1 MTSSSS
7 ESDPETCEGEGAHT
21 GVRLSPLLEALRPR
35 QWTKNVLLF
44 AGLLFTLNQPL
55 DHTRHLVQSLLA
67 FGLFCLL
74 SGCTYLI
81 NDLLDIEADRRHPK
95 KSLRPLASGRLSP
108 NVAWAVALVGIPI
121 FLALG
126 FLLGV
131 KFGLAVLCYLVLTLS
146 YSFFLKRVVLVD
158 VLTLAALF
166 VIRAAAGAFAIG
178 VSVSEWLLMC
188 TLLLALFLG
197 LSKRRG
203 ELAALGDA
211 PPTRAILA
219 EYSLPMLDQLIT
231 LIAATTVMAYT
242 QYAFFSTGGVGTGRR
257 PYLMATIP
265 FVLYGIFRYLYLIH
279 KKGGGETPEATLL
292 EDRPMLLNVVLFIF
306 VAAVAMTLSR

>member
-1 MTSSSS
+1 LTFSNN
-7 ESDPETCEGEGAHT
+7 EDPQRTEGEGAAKPS
-21 GVRLSPLLEALRPR
+21 RLPPLLEALRPK

-44 AGLLFTLNQPL
+44 AGLLFTLNQP
-55 DHTRHLVQSLLA
+55 RHQLPVIGQALGA
-67 FGLFCLL
+67 FVLFCLL

-81 NDLLDIEADRRHPK
+81 NDLLDIQADRQHPK
-95 KSLRPLASGRLSP
+95 KRLRPLASGRLSVG
-108 NVAWAVALVGIPI
+108 VARAVAVLGIPLV
-121 FLALG
+121 LAAAFSLN
-126 FLLGV
+126 L
-131 KFGLAVLCYLVLTLS
+131 KFGLAALSYTTLTLCYSLVL
-146 YSFFLKRVVLVD
+146 KRLVLVD
-158 VLTLAALF
+158 VLTLAVLF
-166 VIRAAAGAFAIG
+166 VIRAAAGAFAIQ
-178 VSVSEWLLMC
+178 VPVSEWLLMC

-231 LIAATTVMAYT
+231 LIAACTVMAYT
-242 QYAFFSTGGVGTGRR
+242 QYAFFSTGNGQGRR

-279 KKGGGETPEATLL
+279 KKGSGETPETTLL
-292 EDRPMLLNVVLFIF
+292 EDRPMLLNVFFFVL
-306 VAAVAMTLSR
+306 VAAAVMTLSR

>member
-1 MTSSSS
+1 
-7 ESDPETCEGEGAHT
+7 
-21 GVRLSPLLEALRPR
+21 VRLPPLLEALRPR

-55 DHTRHLVQSLLA
+55 DHARHVVQSLLA
-67 FGLFCLL
+67 FGIFCLL
-74 SGCTYLI
+74 SGCTYLV
-81 NDLLDIEADRRHPK
+81 NDLLDIEADRQHPK

-108 NVAWAVALVGIPI
+108 GVARAIALVGIPGC
-121 FLALG
+121 LALG
-126 FLLGV
+126 FALNF
-131 KFGLAVLCYLVLTLS
+131 KFGLAVFCYLALTLC

-178 VSVSEWLLMC
+178 VVVSEWLLMC

-219 EYSLPMLDQLIT
+219 EYSLPMLDQFIT
-231 LIAATTVMAYT
+231 LIAATTVIAYT
-242 QYAFFSTGGVGTGRR
+242 QYAFFSTGVGTGRR
-257 PYLMATIP
+257 PYLMATVP
-265 FVLYGIFRYLYLIH
+265 FVLYGIFRYLYLLH

-292 EDRPMLLNVVLFIF
+292 EDRPMLFNVVLYIF
-306 VAAVAMTLSR
+306 VAAIAMALSR